1 MLARNFR
8 TSLMIGAAAVGA
20 GAGMAASPAFAQDEA
35 AQAAPQAPQSSR
47 RGNATVN
54 PGEIIVTAR
63 RTEERLQ
70 DVPISI
76 TVFNQ
81 EQLTNRN
88 VVSASDLA
96 TSTPSLSANTNFGSQ
111 NSSFAIRGFVQD
123 LGTAPSVGV
132 YFADVVAPRGASN
145 GLPSG
150 DGAGPGSFFD
160 LQNVQV
166 LKGPQG
172 TLFGRNTTGGAVLL
186 VPQRP
191 TDVLEGYIQG
201 SIGNYDMRRLQ
212 AVLNIPLADTFKV
225 RLGVDRMKRD
235 GYLHNNSGVGPKDFN
250 DVDYVAARL
259 SVVAELTPDLE
270 NYMIATYSRS
280 DTHGDAQKLIAA
292 DPAYSLGHFADEQLT
307 PGSSNYQGS
316 GFYDFAQ
323 DVPDARSLLTV
334 WQVINTTTWHA
345 SDTLTFKNIV
355 SYGELK
361 DNFNNPIFGTAF
373 ETPAITQIGLPSY
386 RFGFASS
393 RPLPG
398 RDTAAESTFTEE
410 FQIQGRSS
418 NDKLN
423 WQSGV
428 YLEAVQPL
436 SLVGSKSPVIQSCAD
451 SAALAA
457 SQCYDILGY
466 LAAVTPVFFGGT
478 FDPTQHAGAINTTAG
493 RTSFHNVGL
502 YAQATYKFTDQLKL
516 TGGFRYTWDREN
528 NTSVQTT
535 TITGYPLSFPTF
547 QPIPAGPLFTY
558 CTYPDAPVQDPTA
571 VNGCRRD
578 IKQKSQKPTWLIDL
592 DYTPTQ
598 DVLIYGKYA
607 RGYRAGGIA
616 PNVTSAFAVF
626 GPEKVDAFELGAK
639 TSWRGSVPG
648 NFNIAGFYNKFS
660 NQQLQLG
667 FNANPCQFTDP
678 DTGACI
684 AAPVSPTAAPVN
696 AGKSRIWGIEVDASA
711 SPFEGL
717 LFQVGYTYLNT
728 KLTSA
733 ETFALEPGS
742 PYVLSGTYMVGD
754 PLALSPKNKVTV
766 TGTYTLPLSDSIGKI
781 SFGATFTHT
790 DKMLSNTGNRFYM
803 GCNGTANTYMPNC
816 QVGSVSDPATVAYIQ
831 SLTNLKST
839 DLLNLNLNWDNIAGL
854 PVDAAFFAT
863 NVTKEKYYTFYPGL
877 STGTGFETA
886 SVGAPRMYGFSL
898 KYHFGG

>member
-1 MLARNFR
+1 MISRNFR
-8 TSLMIGAAAVGA
+8 TSLMLGVASVGAAAGLI
-20 GAGMAASPAFAQDEA
+20 AASPAMAQD
-35 AQAAPQAPQSSR
+35 APQESAR
-47 RGNATVN
+47 RESPTIN
-54 PGEIIVTAR
+54 PGDIIVTAR

-81 EQLTNRN
+81 EQLNNRN
-88 VVSASDLA
+88 VVSAADLA

-150 DGAGPGSFFD
+150 DGAGPGAFFD

-186 VPQRP
+186 VPNRP
-191 TDVLEGYIQG
+191 TDTFEGYVSG
-201 SIGNYDMRRLQ
+201 SIGNYDMRRVQ
-212 AVLNIPLADTFKV
+212 AVLNVPLSDTFKV

-259 SVVAELTPDLE
+259 SVIADLTPDLE

-292 DPAYSLGHFADEQLT
+292 DPAYSLGHFASEQLT
-307 PGSSNYQGS
+307 PGSPNYQGS

-323 DVPDARSLLTV
+323 DLQDPRSLLTV
-334 WQVINTTTWHA
+334 WQIINTTTWHA
-345 SDTLTFKNIV
+345 SDTLTIKNV
-355 SYGELK
+355 ASYGQLT
-361 DNFNNPIFGTAF
+361 DTFRNPIFGTAF
-373 ETPAITQIGLPSY
+373 ETPAIAQIGIPSY

-393 RPLPG
+393 QPLPG
-398 RDTAAESTFTEE
+398 RHTADESTFTEE

-423 WQSGV
+423 WQTGA
-428 YLEAVQPL
+428 YLEAVEPL
-436 SLVGSKSPVIQSCAD
+436 SLVGSKSPVIQSCAN

-457 SQCYDILGY
+457 SQCYDVLSFLST
-466 LAAVTPVFFGGT
+466 LAGGSSA
-478 FDPTQHAGAINTTAG
+478 PAGAINTTAG

-502 YAQATYKFTDQLKL
+502 YAQATYKFTDQFKL

-535 TITGYPLSFPTF
+535 TITGFPFSLPTF
-547 QPIPAGPLFTY
+547 QPLPAGPIFTS
-558 CTYPDAPVQDPTA
+558 CTYPDAPVQDPSA
-571 VNGCRRD
+571 ENGCRRD
-578 IKQKSQKPTWLIDL
+578 LKQKSSAPTWLIDF

-598 DVLIYGKYA
+598 DILVYAKYA

-616 PNVTSAFAVF
+616 PNVTASFATF
-626 GPEKVDAFELGAK
+626 DPEKVDAFEIGTK
-639 TSWRGSVPG
+639 TSWHGSMPG
-648 NFNIAGFYNKFS
+648 NFNVAGFYNKFAD
-660 NQQLQLG
+660 QQLQVG
-667 FNANPCQFTDP
+667 FNANPCQSTDAA
-678 DTGACI
+678 GNCI
-684 AAPVSPTAAPVN
+684 SAPVSPTAAPVN
-696 AGKSRIWGIEVDASA
+696 AGKSRIWGIEVDASI
-711 SPFEGL
+711 SPFQGL
-717 LFQVGYTYLNT
+717 LLQAGYTYLNT

-733 ETFALEPGS
+733 KTFSLDPGS
-742 PYVLSGTYMVGD
+742 PYVLSGTYLVGD
-754 PLALSPKNKVTV
+754 PLALSPKNKVTIS
-766 TGTYTLPLSDSIGKI
+766 GTYTLPLPDSVGKV
-781 SFGATFTHT
+781 SFGLTYTHT
-790 DKMLSNTGNRFYM
+790 DKMLANTGNRFYA
-803 GCNGTANTYMPNC
+803 GCNGTANQNMPNC
-816 QVGSVSDPATVAYIQ
+816 QPGAVSDPATVAYIQ
-831 SLTNLKST
+831 SLTFLQPT
-839 DLLNLNLNWDNIAGL
+839 DLLNVNVNWDNIAGT
-854 PVDAAFFAT
+854 PIDAGFFAS
-863 NVTKEKYYTFYPGL
+863 NVTNEKYYSFFPGL

-886 SVGAPRMYGFSL
+886 SVGAPRMYGFTL

>member
-8 TSLMIGAAAVGA
+8 TSLLIGVAGMGAGIGA
-20 GAGMAASPAFAQDEA
+20 GATSALAQDT
-35 AQAAPQAPQSSR
+35 QAAPQEAQSSR
-47 RGNATVN
+47 RESPTIN
-54 PGEIIVTAR
+54 PGDIIVTAR

-88 VVSASDLA
+88 VVSAADLA

-150 DGAGPGSFFD
+150 DGAGPGAYFD

-186 VPQRP
+186 VPQKP
-191 TDVLEGYIQG
+191 TDLFEGYVQG
-201 SIGNYDMRRLQ
+201 SIGNYDMRRVQ
-212 AVLNIPLADTFKV
+212 AVLNVPLADTFKV

-235 GYLHNNSGVGPKDFN
+235 GYLHNTSGVGPKDFN
-250 DVDYVAARL
+250 DVDYVSARL

-270 NYMIATYSRS
+270 NYTIATYSRS

-307 PGSSNYQGS
+307 PGSANYQGS

-345 SDTLTFKNIV
+345 SDTLTFKNIA

-361 DNFNNPIFGTAF
+361 DSFNNPIFGTAF
-373 ETPAITQIGLPSY
+373 ETPAIAQLGLPSY

-418 NDKLN
+418 DDKLN
-423 WQSGV
+423 WQTGAYFES
-428 YLEAVQPL
+428 VQPL
-436 SLVGSKSPVIQSCAD
+436 GLVGSKSPVIQSCPD

-457 SQCYDILGY
+457 NQCYDVLSFLSAIS
-466 LAAVTPVFFGGT
+466 GGST
-478 FDPTQHAGAINTTAG
+478 DPAGAINTTAG
-493 RTSFHNVGL
+493 RTSFRNVGL

-535 TITGYPLSFPTF
+535 TITGYPLSLTTF
-547 QPIPAGPLFTY
+547 QPIPAAALFTY

-571 VNGCRRD
+571 ANGCRRD
-578 IKQKSQKPTWLIDL
+578 LKQKSQKPTWLIDL
-592 DYTPTQ
+592 DYTPIQ

-667 FNANPCQFTDP
+667 FNANPCQFTDANG
-678 DTGACI
+678 DCI
-684 AAPVSPTAAPVN
+684 SAPVSPTAAPVN

-717 LFQVGYTYLNT
+717 LLQVGYTYLNT
-728 KLTSA
+728 KLTSV
-733 ETFALEPGS
+733 ETFSLEPGS

-766 TGTYTLPLSDSIGKI
+766 TGTYTLPLSDSIGKV

-790 DKMLSNTGNRFYM
+790 DKMLSNTGNRFYF
-803 GCNGTANTYMPNC
+803 GCNGTANTYLPNC
-816 QVGSVSDPATVAYIQ
+816 QAGAVSDPATVAYIQ
-831 SLTNLKST
+831 SLTFLPST
-839 DLLNLNLNWDNIAGL
+839 DLLNLNVNWDNIAGL